1 MPEYGEA
8 RFEVSFSPTKELIL
22 EMQRAFLFSGRS
34 LCYLALGL
42 LPLYEAGKHWHDVI
56 QWNQDGFAE
65 YAVQM
70 IPWAIYWTALLLAVV
85 AVWYFMPALY
95 ARRYMN
101 QVREMYG
108 GFKEVAIAY
117 RFYED
122 KIRTEGTTGTKM
134 EVEYGQIIRV
144 KETEHLILL
153 KRKKNLVH
161 MLEKDKFIRG
171 DLPDF
176 RAFLM
181 EKMPDGKFRWQ

>member
-1 MPEYGEA
+1 MSECGEP

-22 EMQRAFLFSGRS
+22 EMQRAFLFSGRNV
-34 LCYLALGL
+34 CYLALGL
-42 LPLYEAGKHWHDVI
+42 LPLYEAGKHWYDVI
-56 QWNQDGFAE
+56 QWNQSGFSE
-65 YAVQM
+65 YATQM

-85 AVWYFMPALY
+85 AVWYFMPVLY

-108 GFKEVAIAY
+108 GFKVVAITY

-122 KIRTEGTTGTKM
+122 KIRTEGTTGAKM

-171 DLPDF
+171 DLTDF

>member
-1 MPEYGEA
+1 MSECGEP

-22 EMQRAFLFSGRS
+22 EMQRAFLFSGRN

-42 LPLYEAGKHWHDVI
+42 LPLYEAGKHWYDVI
-56 QWNQDGFAE
+56 QWNQSGFSE
-65 YAVQM
+65 YAAQM

-85 AVWYFMPALY
+85 AVWYFMPVLY

-117 RFYED
+117 RFFED

-171 DLPDF
+171 DLTDF

>member
-1 MPEYGEA
+1 MSEYGEP

-22 EMQRAFLFSGRS
+22 EMQRAFLFSGRNVW
-34 LCYLALGL
+34 YLALGL
-42 LPLYEAGKHWHDVI
+42 LPLYEAGKHWYDVI
-56 QWNQDGFAE
+56 QWNQSGFTE
-65 YAVQM
+65 YAAQM

-85 AVWYFMPALY
+85 AVWYFMPVLY
-95 ARRYMN
+95 ARRYMS

-108 GFKEVAIAY
+108 GFKVVAITY

-122 KIRTEGTTGTKM
+122 KIRTEGTTGAKM

-161 MLEKDKFIRG
+161 MLAKDKFTRG
-171 DLPDF
+171 DLPGLH
-176 RAFLM
+176 AFLL
-181 EKMPDGKFRWQ
+181 EKIPDGKFNWR

>member
-1 MPEYGEA
+1 MSECGEP

-22 EMQRAFLFSGRS
+22 EMQRAFLFSGRN

-42 LPLYEAGKHWHDVI
+42 LPLYEAGKHWYDVI
-56 QWNQDGFAE
+56 QWNQAGFAE
-65 YAVQM
+65 YAAQM

-161 MLEKDKFIRG
+161 MLEKEKFIRG
-171 DLPDF
+171 DLTDF